1 MPFSN
6 KSCNANTVSHSA
18 TTHLQWFSIH
28 MLSFN
33 AKYKLIYILTLE
45 IIRVILE
52 VIGNNIS
59 QIDHKRFQKEN
70 KMEKLNV
77 NEVVID

>member
-1 MPFSN
+1 
-6 KSCNANTVSHSA
+6 
-18 TTHLQWFSIH
+18 